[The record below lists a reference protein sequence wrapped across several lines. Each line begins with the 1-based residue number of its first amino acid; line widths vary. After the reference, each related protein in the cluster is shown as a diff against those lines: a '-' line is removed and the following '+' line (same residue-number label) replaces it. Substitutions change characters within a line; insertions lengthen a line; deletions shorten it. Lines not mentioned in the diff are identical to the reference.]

1 MAGWKEKAAE
11 IADGWKNLM
20 VMDEVVEETAAKRAE
35 VCAKCPEYGKKLG
48 IPVCNNCGCPLAAKT
63 RSTLG
68 TCPLGKW

>member
-1 MAGWKEKAAE
+1 
-11 IADGWKNLM
+11 M